1 VITGANR
8 GIGRGITKALAKTNS
23 SIIMACRN
31 IEKSFDTYHQ
41 IKKENNNRNI
51 ELLPLDLAS
60 IRSIQSFINALQN
73 KKIEI
78 SVLINNAGV
87 LSTSYQET
95 IDGFELTIGV
105 NYIGQYLLTRLLLP
119 LISKGTGRVIN
130 ISSIMYR
137 LGRVDTNFFRCRSNP
152 YHGLHAYA
160 DSKLAFLL
168 FSLELAEQTDHDGI
182 TVNSVDP
189 GIVNTDMIT
198 MNKWFDPLT
207 DILFRPF
214 IKTEDRGALTSVFL
228 ATDHRFKNE
237 TGKYFINGKER
248 KLPHWVITHPFRK
261 ELWEETEK
269 KLGIGRGERGR
280 II

>member
-1 VITGANR
+1 LTQQAIVITGANR

-31 IEKSFDTYHQ
+31 VEKSLDTYNK
-41 IKKENNNRNI
+41 IKKESNNHNI
-51 ELLPLDLAS
+51 ELLEVDLAS
-60 IRSIQSFINALQN
+60 IKSIQSFVNSIQN
-73 KKIEI
+73 RKIEI
-78 SVLINNAGV
+78 SILINNAGV

-95 IDGFELTIGV
+95 VDGFELTIGV

-119 LISKGTGRVIN
+119 MISKGTGRIIN

-137 LGRVDTNFFRCRSNP
+137 LGKVDTNFFQCRSTP
-152 YHGLHAYA
+152 YHGFRTYA
-160 DSKLAFLL
+160 DSKLALLL
-168 FSLELAEQTDHDGI
+168 FSLELAELIDHDGI

-189 GIVNTDMIT
+189 GIVNTNMIT

-214 IKTEDRGALTSVFL
+214 IKTEDRGAQTSVFL
-228 ATDHRFKNE
+228 ATDHKLKNE

-248 KLPHWVITHPFRK
+248 KLPDWVITHPFRK

-269 KLGIGRGERGR
+269 KIGL
-280 II
+280 